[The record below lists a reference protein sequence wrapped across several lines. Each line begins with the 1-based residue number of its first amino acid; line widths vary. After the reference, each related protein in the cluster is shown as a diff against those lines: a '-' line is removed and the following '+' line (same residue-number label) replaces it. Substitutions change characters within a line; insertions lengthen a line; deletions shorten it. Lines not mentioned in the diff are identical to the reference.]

1 MSTYDNPFSDEH
13 IIEPYSVMWAAR
25 WGSNSKLKKLAL
37 QMVTKKTSV
46 EKLQQLEERLDEIL
60 DILDQE
66 KDLCGRLAWVEDED
80 DLGNYRVF
88 SREITPVAGHSSP
101 VAPPMHMWFDEEKKE
116 SYGRVTC
123 NWLYEGPPNC
133 VHGGIV
139 SALFDEFLGCTQ
151 LLSGKAGA
159 TGSLSLKYHNPTPLN
174 VELRLEGKLK
184 AVHGRKILCEG
195 NMYAGDTLTVSAEG
209 LFVCI
214 EEGVMN
220 LSKRNTNKD

>member
-1 MSTYDNPFSDEH
+1 MSTWDKPFSDENT
-13 IIEPYSVMWAAR
+13 IEPYNEMWEAR
-25 WGSNSKLKKLAL
+25 RRVNSKVKQLAL
-37 QMVTKKTSV
+37 QMVTKKASV
-46 EKLQQLEERLDEIL
+46 EKLQQLEEKMEEVLQVMAD
-60 DILDQE
+60 D
-66 KDLCGRLAWVEDED
+66 KDLYGRMGWVEDED

-88 SREITPVAGHSSP
+88 SREITPIAGNSSP
-101 VAPPMHMWFDEEKKE
+101 VAPPMHMWFDEDKGE

-159 TGSLSLKYHNPTPLN
+159 TGSLHLRYHKPTPLN
-174 VELRLEGKLK
+174 KELRLEGKLK
-184 AVHGRKILCEG
+184 AVHGRKITCEG
-195 NMYAGDTLTVSAEG
+195 NMYADGVLTVSAEG

-220 LSKRNTNKD
+220 LSKRNQ